1 MPKRVDPDLRR
12 DQVADAVIDEIDAHG
27 IRSVTLARI
36 AARSGLAVGSI
47 RHYFGD
53 TLGEVMRFTLSTL
66 VRRAVN
72 RNPKLSSD
80 PATRITDVITFVA
93 PTNEQERK
101 ENAALV
107 EYRVMARTDPA
118 LAAEVAATS
127 SATTEAIRSL
137 LLEALPSGSIDEEVL
152 NREVLYLH
160 SLIEGFSFSAGLSTE
175 PLREEDVRSVAE
187 AAVQRV
193 LRSHSQA
200 REERG
205 SGAREVGL

>member
-12 DQVADAVIDEIDAHG
+12 EQVADAVIDEIDAHG
-27 IRSVTLARI
+27 LRTVTLTRI

-53 TLGEVMRFTLSTL
+53 TLGEVMRFTLRTL
-66 VRRAVN
+66 IRRAVN
-72 RNPKLSSD
+72 RNPRLSSD
-80 PATRITDVITFVA
+80 PATRIIDVITFVV
-93 PTNEQERK
+93 PTSEQERK

-107 EYRVMARTDPA
+107 EYRVMARTDPT

-127 SATTEAIRSL
+127 SAALEAIRSL
-137 LLEALPSGSIDEEVL
+137 LLEALPPGSIE
-152 NREVLYLH
+152 REDLDRETLHLH
-160 SLIEGFSFSAGLSTE
+160 SLIEGFSFSAGLSAE

-193 LRSHSQA
+193 LRSHSPA
-200 REERG
+200 RDDHET
-205 SGAREVGL
+205 AP